1 MNINPASYLPL
12 PPGNLGLPFI
22 GKNKIFPNNYQD
34 YIKEMYEKY
43 SPIYQS
49 RIRGKKFI
57 YFQGY

>member
-22 GKNKIFPNNYQD
+22 GKNKIFPKNYQD

-43 SPIYQS
+43 GPIYQS
-49 RIRGKKFI
+49 RI
-57 YFQGY
+57 